1 VVANQQMS
9 AAWNGP
15 ESVHY
20 VDHADR
26 HDLQLAQVTH
36 ALIERAAPSASDRV
50 LDVGSGA
57 GVTSFAAA
65 RHAASVLG
73 VDISE
78 PLTRVANDRAVGAG
92 LDTTGFVVADAQTHT
107 FDEAS
112 FDLIISQ
119 FGLMFFDDPLAAM
132 TNVRRSLQPGGRLV
146 FACWQGLRENEW
158 LGPVARAV
166 AADAEVPDLGGLA
179 NGGGMFAFRYCDEV
193 VELLESGGFCEVDV
207 APVSPTLLI
216 GGGGTVDETA
226 TFLLGLGIVRGLMGR
241 LDEEQRARA
250 ERVIRAELEQ
260 HHRDG
265 DGVHLGSGV
274 WLVTSTA

>member
-1 VVANQQMS
+1 MS
-9 AAWNGP
+9 EAWNGP

-26 HDLQLAQVTH
+26 HDRQLAPITE
-36 ALIERAAPSASDRV
+36 LILAGAAIEPHHRV
-50 LDVGSGA
+50 LDIGCGSGA
-57 GVTSFAAA
+57 MTLAAA
-65 RHAASVLG
+65 MTAARVVGL
-73 VDISE
+73 DISN
-78 PLTRVANDRAVGAG
+78 PLVGVARERASESGDDDRVE
-92 LDTTGFVVADAQTHT
+92 FVVGDAQTHP
-107 FDEAS
+107 FDDGA
-112 FDLIISQ
+112 FDVAISQ